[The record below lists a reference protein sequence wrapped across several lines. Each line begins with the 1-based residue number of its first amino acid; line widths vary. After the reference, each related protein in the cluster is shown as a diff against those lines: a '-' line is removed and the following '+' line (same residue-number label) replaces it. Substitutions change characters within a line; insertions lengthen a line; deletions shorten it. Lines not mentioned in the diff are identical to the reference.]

1 MSIKVKEAAQ
11 AAVEAF
17 DLHGYS
23 PLTIKAIWAL
33 RDALAEPG
41 VEDQMWQRLTQHQ
54 PFADARGFGAM
65 WAVMCAKRTPETAWV
80 ARDAAMSAKAWSAAD
95 AAEWAAAAT
104 RGAASSTI
112 SAAMPYAAKRAVDWI
127 ERAEEQK

>member
-1 MSIKVKEAAQ
+1 MSKLREAAQ

-23 PLTIKAIWAL
+23 PLTIRAIWAL
-33 RDALAEPG
+33 RDALSEPE
-41 VEDQMWQRLTQHQ
+41 VERQMWQRLAQHQ
-54 PFADARGFGAM
+54 PFADQRGYGAV

-104 RGAASSTI
+104 RGAASLTI
-112 SAAMPYAAKRAVDWI
+112 SAAMPEAAKRAVHWI
-127 ERAEEQK
+127 KRAEEQE